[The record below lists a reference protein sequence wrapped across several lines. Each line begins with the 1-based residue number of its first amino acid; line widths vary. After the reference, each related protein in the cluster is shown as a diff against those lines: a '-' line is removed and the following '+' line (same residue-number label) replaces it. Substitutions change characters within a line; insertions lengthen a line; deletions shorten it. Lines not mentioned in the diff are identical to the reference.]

1 MKFCPKC
8 GSLLKIEEI
17 REKRYFVC
25 PNCRYREEAKR
36 ERMIVSERIPK
47 DEKKKVVLFKKG
59 EELEQFPITKI
70 SCPSCGNNEAY
81 WWVQQTR
88 SADEPPTTFYKCRKC
103 GYTWRSYG

>member
-17 REKRYFVC
+17 KDKRYLVC
-25 PNCRYREEAKR
+25 PNCRYKEEAKR
-36 ERMIVSERIPK
+36 ERMIVGERIQK
-47 DEKKKVVLFKKG
+47 DEKKKIVLFKKM
-59 EELEQFPITKI
+59 EELEQFPVTKV
-70 SCPSCGNNEAY
+70 SCPQCDNNEAY